1 MVLVRRTFFLLIF
14 FPLFF
19 NIWQSQ
25 YLPQKVHHQLSSL
38 LGSKS
43 LLQRF
48 KSAFTSLS
56 LLGQIKL
63 GLPYTTTIS
72 VWYLTQKPSRTS
84 TIGHMLSNLKGL
96 GLRPTSTVTAVEQ
109 KRNMFGQRSGK
120 RNSHHRRKAIFS
132 TKKTKTGQYGT

>member
-1 MVLVRRTFFLLIF
+1 MVPVRLTFFLLIF
-14 FPLFF
+14 PPPLFFF

-56 LLGQIKL
+56 LLGRIKL
-63 GLPYTTTIS
+63 GLPCTTIIS
-72 VWYLTQKPSRTS
+72 V
-84 TIGHMLSNLKGL
+84 
-96 GLRPTSTVTAVEQ
+96 
-109 KRNMFGQRSGK
+109 
-120 RNSHHRRKAIFS
+120 
-132 TKKTKTGQYGT
+132 

>member
-1 MVLVRRTFFLLIF
+1 MVPVRLTFFLLLF
-14 FPLFF
+14 FPPFFFFF

-56 LLGQIKL
+56 LLGRIKL
-63 GLPYTTTIS
+63 GLPCTTIIS
-72 VWYLTQKPSRTS
+72 V
-84 TIGHMLSNLKGL
+84 
-96 GLRPTSTVTAVEQ
+96 
-109 KRNMFGQRSGK
+109 
-120 RNSHHRRKAIFS
+120 
-132 TKKTKTGQYGT
+132 